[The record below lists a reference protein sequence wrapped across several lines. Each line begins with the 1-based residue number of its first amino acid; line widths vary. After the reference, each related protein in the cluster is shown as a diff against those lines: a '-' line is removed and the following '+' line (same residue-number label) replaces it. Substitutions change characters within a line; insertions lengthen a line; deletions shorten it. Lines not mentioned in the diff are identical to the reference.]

1 MSVQRRAHA
10 VNHQEKISA
19 EHVTGLSGADSSG
32 YWWFATRHAFVKR
45 LLRRVSANGP
55 VDYLDFGCGTG
66 GTLRAVLEQQGL
78 RSVVGIDGTKAA
90 VDVCVSRGLPARLA
104 DVERPLDLAVA
115 PNAVTCLDVL
125 EHLDDPVEALRC
137 LAAVVSP
144 EVELLV
150 TVPSMPSLR
159 SSWDDICGHR
169 RRYTRRMLLEH
180 LEAGG
185 FEPTWTRHA
194 FSHLVAPAF
203 VQRVLLR
210 RAQKFE
216 FPPVSRP
223 VNAILRGLGA
233 VERWLGNPA
242 PFGTS
247 LVAFAR
253 LRK

>member
-1 MSVQRRAHA
+1 
-10 VNHQEKISA
+10 
-19 EHVTGLSGADSSG
+19 
-32 YWWFATRHAFVKR
+32 
-45 LLRRVSANGP
+45 
-55 VDYLDFGCGTG
+55 
-66 GTLRAVLEQQGL
+66 LEL
-78 RSVVGIDGTKAA
+78 T
-90 VDVCVSRGLPARLA
+90 
-104 DVERPLDLAVA
+104 VA

-125 EHLDDPVEALRC
+125 EHLDDPVTALKHLAEA
-137 LAAVVSP
+137 VSQDA
-144 EVELLV
+144 ELLV

-169 RRYTRRMLLEH
+169 RRYTRRMLIEH

-194 FSHLVAPAF
+194 FSHVFAPAF

-216 FPPVSRP
+216 FPPVSMP
-223 VNAILRGLGA
+223 VNAILRTLGTL
-233 VERWLGNPA
+233 ERWLGNPA

-253 LRK
+253 LRRP